1 MFCVP
6 SQEKKVTVALLQGEL
21 WEALWEEKRILS
33 DFFFF
38 WQCIY
43 PEQHSWQ
50 CLRPKQLYEGLHG
63 SGGAL
68 HVVDTALKC
77 QHGGSKAIFHYS

>member
-33 DFFFF
+33 DFFFGNAF
-38 WQCIY
+38 TLSSTVGNVCG
-43 PEQHSWQ
+43 PNSFMKGCMGAEVL
-50 CLRPKQLYEGLHG
+50 CMLLTLH
-63 SGGAL
+63 
-68 HVVDTALKC
+68 
-77 QHGGSKAIFHYS
+77 